1 MAKISDILQQS
12 EGRRL
17 ELKAQLPSNAKLAKS
32 IISFANDAGG
42 EFYHGIQG
50 NPREVTGLEEDSLIE
65 LEEKISN
72 IIHDQCAP
80 VILPEILFLN
90 H

>member
-1 MAKISDILQQS
+1 MSRLTEILQQP

-17 ELKAQLPSNAKLAKS
+17 EFKAVLPTNADLAKT

-42 EFYHGIQG
+42 EFYLGIQDK
-50 NPREVTGLEEDSLIE
+50 PRKVIGVDENELIE

-72 IIHDQCAP
+72 IIHD
-80 VILPEILFLN
+80 LWLRLFFQRFCF
-90 H
+90 